1 MARNAKK
8 QQINDPNAPKDGKKK
23 KRKKRLMGRNPNV
36 NSAEHIQ
43 PIRATY

>member
-8 QQINDPNAPKDGKKK
+8 HILIDIDAPKDSKKK
-23 KRKKRLMGRNPNV
+23 KRRKRLIGRNPHV